1 MPPPPPG
8 FPRRGPAPIAQS
20 SGSRAL
26 VHAAPSS
33 LPPIRS
39 AAVTASATVSAE
51 AQLRDFKK
59 ESTAF
64 VPTSLQR
71 KRAPA
76 GGGAGKVN
84 AAPALDEENHG
95 LAQGV
100 AQARPDIV
108 STLKVQFGGAKEVK
122 AQEKPKVKGDYEK
135 FVEGMGDIL
144 GSAPSS

>member
-1 MPPPPPG
+1 
-8 FPRRGPAPIAQS
+8 
-20 SGSRAL
+20 
-26 VHAAPSS
+26 
-33 LPPIRS
+33 
-39 AAVTASATVSAE
+39 
-51 AQLRDFKK
+51 LRDFKK

-76 GGGAGKVN
+76 GGGGAGKVN
-84 AAPALDEENHG
+84 AAPALDGENHG
-95 LAQGV
+95 QAQGV

-108 STLKVQFGGAKEVK
+108 SALKVQFGDAKEVK
-122 AQEKPKVKGDYEK
+122 VQEKPKVKGDYEK